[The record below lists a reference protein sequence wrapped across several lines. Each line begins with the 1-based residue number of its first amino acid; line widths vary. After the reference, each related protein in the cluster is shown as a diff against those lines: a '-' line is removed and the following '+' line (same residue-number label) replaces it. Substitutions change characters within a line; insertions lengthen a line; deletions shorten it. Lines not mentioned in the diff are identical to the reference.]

1 MIFDYL
7 IFQRVKLR
15 EEHVFTFDYPYE
27 EFTIYTEDKEK
38 INALLFKPTTPSKGL
53 IIYFHG
59 NADNLQRWGQYAI
72 DFTKLGYEILMMDY
86 RGYGKSTGKPSE
98 KLYYKDARTVWYWA
112 KENIEFNKVVLFGR
126 SLGSAMASNLA
137 MEVNPDLLILE
148 TPFDELKG
156 AMLPVVRRMFS
167 FFSVKHVF
175 PTKAHLSQVICPKM
189 VLHGT
194 NDRVVPLD
202 SALKLKSVLADTDQ
216 FIIIPNAKHGNLRTF
231 DLYHQKLSE
240 VLN

>member
-1 MIFDYL
+1 MILDYL
-7 IFQRVKLR
+7 IFQRIKLR
-15 EEHVFTFDYPYE
+15 KEHIFTFDYPYE
-27 EFTIYTEDKEK
+27 EFYIKTEDKKE
-38 INALLFKPTTPSKGL
+38 INALLFKPVTTSKGL

-59 NADNLQRWGQYAI
+59 NADNLQRWGEYAI
-72 DFTKLGYEILMMDY
+72 DFTQLGYQVLMIDY

-98 KLYYKDARTVWYWA
+98 NLFYKDARTVWCWV
-112 KENIEFNKVVLFGR
+112 KENIEFDKIVLFGR
-126 SLGSAMASNLA
+126 SLGSAMASHLA

-156 AMLPVVRRMFS
+156 AMMPIVRRIFS
-167 FFSVKHVF
+167 FFPVKHVF
-175 PTKAHLSQVICPKM
+175 PTKTHLAQVACPKL

-202 SALKLKSVLADTDQ
+202 SALKLKSALSYTDE
-216 FIIIPNAKHGNLRTF
+216 FVIIPKAKHGNLRTF
-231 DLYHQKLSE
+231 DLYHQKLAE